1 MLDREQAEKLTAKI
15 LSWSDY
21 PECSVSINESEVAQ
35 VRFARSGITTSGLS
49 LRRTITIASTR
60 EGRTGVV
67 LAAEMDDDSLKAAV
81 KRSEEYAAV
90 APVNQERV
98 DPLGPQKYPEMDAYD
113 ERTAAARGAVFV
125 NQIRPILERAR
136 KDNLLAAGL
145 FSRTTTRA
153 AIANKA
159 GNFGFARTADA
170 HLSTTLR
177 RPDGSSSGWAG
188 QPSRR
193 ISEISGAELAERA
206 AGKCLRW
213 SNPVRLEPGAYEVV
227 LEPTAV
233 SDLLAFAGFFAFSA
247 RAAEEGRSFFSRK
260 GGGTLTDEKLF
271 PEFVTLRSDPFDPR
285 YAALPWS
292 QDQLPD
298 SRITWIDK
306 GVLSNLYYDR
316 FWAKQSGHA
325 PTPSPVSAILDGST
339 SSLIDLIGATKRGL
353 LVTRFWYIRPLN
365 PRTAQFT
372 GLTRDGLFLIEDGK
386 VTQPVVN
393 FRFNESPLRLL
404 QNTLQLGAPVRCR
417 GGEGFGIIAPPM
429 RAKDFHFA
437 SVSDAV

>member
-1 MLDREQAEKLTAKI
+1 MLDREQAAKLTGKI
-15 LSWSDY
+15 LAWSQY
-21 PECSVSINESEVAQ
+21 PECSVSVTESEVAH
-35 VRFARSGITTSGLS
+35 VRFARGGITTTGLS

-67 LAAEMDDDSLKAAV
+67 VAAESSDDALKAAL
-81 KRSEEYAAV
+81 KRSEEYAAI
-90 APVNQERV
+90 APVNQEHV
-98 DPLGPQKYPEMDAYD
+98 EPLGPQKYPELDAYD
-113 ERTAAARGAVFV
+113 EQTASARGAVFV
-125 NQIRPILERAR
+125 DQIRPVLERAR
-136 KDNLLAAGL
+136 KDNLIAAGL
-145 FSRTTTRA
+145 FSRTATRA

-193 ISEISGAELAERA
+193 IRDINGTELAERA

-213 SNPVRLEPGAYEVV
+213 TNPVRLEPGAYEVV

-233 SDLLAFAGFFAFSA
+233 SDLLAFATFFAFSA
-247 RAAEEGRSFFSRK
+247 RAAEEGRSFFAKK
-260 GGGTLTDEKLF
+260 GGGTQAGEKLF
-271 PEFVTLRSDPFDPR
+271 PEIITLRSDPFDPR
-285 YAALPWS
+285 YASLPWN
-292 QDQLPD
+292 QDQVPD
-298 SRITWIDK
+298 SRITWIEK
-306 GVLSNLYYDR
+306 GVLRNLFYDR

-325 PTPSPVSAILDGST
+325 PTPSPFNAILDGGT
-339 SSLIDLIGATKRGL
+339 SSVEDLIAATRRGL

-372 GLTRDGLFLIEDGK
+372 GLTRDGLFLIENGK

-404 QNTLQLGAPVRCR
+404 QNALQLGTPVRCR
-417 GGEGFGIIAPPM
+417 GGEGFGIVAPPM
-429 RAKDFHFA
+429 RAGDFHFA